1 MVSKSYIIYKFTN
14 KANNKAYIGLTCRD
28 FDVRKYEH
36 IYESQIDSKFK
47 FHQAI
52 RKYTIDGFTWEILES
67 NIFTIKEANERE
79 MYYIQLF
86 DTYKNGYNMTK
97 GGGGREDYF
106 FSKIARE
113 RMRQAKLGTTRSQ
126 ESKDKQSKKL
136 TGTSQSETHI
146 LNAAKAKTGIKR
158 SANAIAN
165 MSKSKLGTKTGATN
179 PAAIKINIYDSE
191 NNLMYHCN
199 GNFEQVC
206 KENGLP
212 TKALRKSYY
221 NNGKPIYTGNTIKKE
236 VLNQNKYYIK
246 WYAIKILS

>member
-1 MVSKSYIIYKFTN
+1 MVSKFYIIYKFTN

-28 FDVRKYEH
+28 FDIRKYEH

-52 RKYTIDGFTWEILES
+52 RKYTIDGFTWEILERD
-67 NIFTIKEANERE
+67 ILTIKEANERE
-79 MYYIQLF
+79 MFYIQLF

-158 SANAIAN
+158 SANAISN
-165 MSKSKLGTKTGATN
+165 MSNSKLGTKTSATN

-191 NNLMYHCN
+191 NNLMYQCN
-199 GNFEQVC
+199 GNFELVC

-236 VLNQNKYYIK
+236 VLTQNKDYIK

>member
-14 KANNKAYIGLTCRD
+14 KTNDKSYIGLTCRD

-52 RKYTIDGFTWEILES
+52 RKYTIDGFTWEILECD
-67 NIFTIKEANERE
+67 ILTIKEANERE
-79 MYYIQLF
+79 MYYIQFF

-126 ESKDKQSKKL
+126 ESKDKQSKKM
-136 TGTSQSETHI
+136 TGTSQSESHI
-146 LNAAKAKTGIKR
+146 LNNTKAKTGIKK

-179 PAAIKINIYDSE
+179 PAAIKINIYDSD
-191 NNLMYHCN
+191 NNLKYQCN
-199 GNFEQVC
+199 GDFEKVC

-221 NNGKPIYTGNTIKKE
+221 NNGKPIYSGKTIKKQ
-236 VLNQNKYYIK
+236 VLIANNDFIG
-246 WYAIKILS
+246 WYAVKQ